1 MLFLAQF
8 TMVHSNPNRRDFLK
22 TVSTAGAAALALG
35 ASLRAGAAAAPATPR
50 RKGRSAV
57 GLVAPK
63 LDVVRW
69 GVIGLGAR
77 GSGTLREAMLLE
89 HCEICG
95 LCDNHAPTLARAVAA
110 VQKTGRPDPA
120 VFGDGDEAYKKM
132 LERADIDAVFICSPW
147 RWHVP
152 MAVAA
157 MRAGKH
163 AFVEVPAA
171 VTLEECWQLVDT
183 AEETQRHC
191 MMMENC
197 CYGREELMLL
207 RLCREGVLGELLH
220 GEASYLHDLRSQT
233 KQVDHGTGSW
243 RIREHELRDGNLYPT
258 HGLGPV
264 AQYLNINRG
273 DRFARLV
280 SFGSP
285 SLGLPD
291 YVEKNFPAGHPRRTA
306 RYVCGDLNTSLV
318 KTARGRT
325 IVVQH
330 DTTNPRPYSRSN
342 LIQGTRGLFAGYPSR
357 IYVEGRTATEE
368 WETDLTKWFEE
379 FDHPLWKK
387 VAGVAAK
394 LPKDGT
400 SGHGGMDFVM
410 RWRIVQCLREGLP
423 LDQSVYDAAAWSAI
437 SPLSE
442 QSVAQGGAPIEV
454 PDFTRGA
461 WEKTAPLGIVA

>member
-1 MLFLAQF
+1 M
-8 TMVHSNPNRRDFLK
+8 HSSTRRDFLK
-22 TVSTAGAAALALG
+22 TVTTAGAAAFALS
-35 ASLRAGAAAAPATPR
+35 ASVRAAENASPR
-50 RKGRSAV
+50 GKGKSVV
-57 GLVAPK
+57 GLRAPK

-69 GVIGLGAR
+69 GFIGLGAR
-77 GSGTLREAMLLE
+77 GSGTLRETMLLE
-89 HCEICG
+89 HCEIRG
-95 LCDNHAPTLARAVAA
+95 LCDNHAPTLAKAVDA
-110 VQKTGRPDPA
+110 VKKSGRPDPA
-120 VFGDGDEAYKKM
+120 VFSEGDEAYQKM
-132 LERADIDAVFICSPW
+132 LERPDIDAVFICTPW
-147 RWHVP
+147 RLHVP

-163 AFVEVPAA
+163 AFIEVPAA
-171 VTLEECWQLVDT
+171 ISVAECWQLVDT

-207 RLCREGVLGELLH
+207 RMCREGAFGELLH
-220 GEASYLHDLRSQT
+220 GEASYLHDLRAQT
-233 KQVDHGTGSW
+233 KDIEHGTGSW
-243 RIREHELRDGNLYPT
+243 RIREHELRNGNLYPT

-264 AQYLNINRG
+264 AQYMSINRG

-280 SFGSP
+280 SFSSP

-291 YVEKNFPAGHPRRTA
+291 YVEKNFPAGHPRRMA
-306 RYVCGDLNTSLV
+306 KYVNGDLNTSIV

-342 LIQGTRGLFAGYPSR
+342 LIQGTRGLFSGYPSR
-357 IYVEGRTATEE
+357 IYLEGRTKTEA
-368 WETDLTKWFEE
+368 WETDLAKWFAE
-379 FDHPLWKK
+379 FEHPLWKK
-387 VAGVAAK
+387 VADVAAA

-400 SGHGGMDFVM
+400 TGHGGMVFVM

-423 LDQSVYDAAAWSAI
+423 LDQDVYDAAAWSSI
-437 SPLSE
+437 SELSE
-442 QSVAQGGAPIEV
+442 KSVAQGGAPMEM

-461 WEKTAPLGIVA
+461 WETTAPLGIVT

>member
-1 MLFLAQF
+1 MLP
-8 TMVHSNPNRRDFLK
+8 TPSRSTRRDFLK
-22 TVSTAGAAALALG
+22 TVSTAGAAALALS
-35 ASLRAGAAAAPATPR
+35 ASSRAADAATASPPR
-50 RKGRSAV
+50 RQGKSVV
-57 GLVAPK
+57 GLRAPK
-63 LDVVRW
+63 LDAVRW
-69 GVIGLGAR
+69 GFIGLGAR
-77 GSGTLREAMLLE
+77 GSGTLRETMLLE
-89 HCEICG
+89 HCEIRG
-95 LCDNHAPTLARAVAA
+95 LCDNHEPTLTKAVAA
-110 VQKTGRPDPA
+110 VKKAGRPNPA

-132 LERADIDAVFICSPW
+132 LERADIDAVFICTPW
-147 RWHVP
+147 RAHVP

-163 AFVEVPAA
+163 AFIEVPAA
-171 VTLEECWQLVDT
+171 ISLAECWQLVDV

-207 RLCREGVLGELLH
+207 RMCREGAFGELLH

-233 KQVDHGTGSW
+233 KEVEHGTGSW
-243 RIREHELRDGNLYPT
+243 RIREHELRNGNLYPT

-264 AQYLNINRG
+264 AQYMNVNRG

-280 SFGSP
+280 SFSSP

-291 YVEKNFPAGHPRRTA
+291 YVEKNFPAGHARRTA
-306 RYVCGDLNTSLV
+306 KYVNGDLNTSIV

-342 LIQGTRGLFAGYPSR
+342 LIQGTRGLFSGYPSR
-357 IYVEGRTATEE
+357 IYVEGRTKTEA
-368 WETDLTKWFEE
+368 WETDLAKWFEE

-387 VAGVAAK
+387 VAAVAAQ

-410 RWRIVQCLREGLP
+410 RWRIVQCLRDGLP
-423 LDQSVYDAAAWSAI
+423 LDQDVYDAAAWSCI
-437 SPLSE
+437 SELSE
-442 QSVAQGGAPIEV
+442 KSVAQGGAPMEV

-461 WEKTAPLGIVA
+461 WEKTAPLGVVS